1 LETLDARKQA
11 SIYFFIFSAI
21 SLILFLVISSN
32 YENLI
37 ETYYKLFPSEEYWK
51 NKVSHLEQ
59 TIEDEKRALRTI
71 PYSIRKLKRAAHA
84 AVGAELP
91 EDVSK
96 IFEEIEMM
104 QANEFVLVM
113 EIEDIE
119 KELKYARKKLADC
132 QKKSD

>member
-1 LETLDARKQA
+1 
-11 SIYFFIFSAI
+11 
-21 SLILFLVISSN
+21 
-32 YENLI
+32 
-37 ETYYKLFPSEEYWK
+37 LFPSEEYWK

-96 IFEEIEMM
+96 ILEEIE
-104 QANEFVLVM
+104 QAKGNVKQLYERW
-113 EIEDIE
+113 E
-119 KELKYARKKLADC
+119 ELEQLKNSLL
-132 QKKSD
+132 